1 MSYPLIRD
9 DGVYKNIVGRIEVV
23 SLDSERKWGVMDHS
37 QLLVHL
43 ADGIRLCLHGPKAPP
58 AGPFRFGPLRYFALH
73 VMKWPEAKIQAPPG
87 AFQRP
92 PTTWEEDKATLLG
105 LLDEYMATPP
115 ENLGTRHPAFGKMT
129 PKDWDVLMYR
139 HLDHHLRQFS
149 A

>member
-9 DGVYKNIVGRIEVV
+9 DGVYGEIVERIRSV
-23 SLDSERKWGVMDHS
+23 SPDSERKWGVMDHS
-37 QLLVHL
+37 QLLVHM
-43 ADGIRLCLHGPKAPP
+43 ADGVRLCLRGPKAP
-58 AGPFRFGPLRYFALH
+58 ASGPFRFGPLRYFALH

-87 AFQRP
+87 AFERP
-92 PTTWEEDKATLLG
+92 STTWEEDKATLLR
-105 LLDEYMATPP
+105 LLDEYMATAA
-115 ENLGTRHPAFGKMT
+115 ESLVTRHPAFGKMK

>member
-1 MSYPLIRD
+1 MSFPSIQD
-9 DGVYKNIVGRIEVV
+9 DGMCEEIVARIRSV
-23 SLDSERKWGVMDHS
+23 SPDSERKWGIMDHR

-43 ADGIRLCLHGPKAPP
+43 ADGVRLCLHPPKTSR
-58 AGPFRFGPLRYFALH
+58 GGPLRFAPFRYFALH
-73 VMKWPEAKIQAPPG
+73 LMKWPEGKIRAPRG
-87 AFQRP
+87 AFERP
-92 PTTWEEDKATLLG
+92 STTWDEDEATLLE

-115 ENLGTRHPAFGKMT
+115 ANLGTRHPAFGKMK